1 MRFNICP
8 QLLITEAKMKE
19 VKRGEVYYANLSP
32 IVGSEQDGRR
42 PVVILQNGVFGGAV
56 CF

>member
-1 MRFNICP
+1 
-8 QLLITEAKMKE
+8 MKE